1 MDEARSN
8 VKPESRP
15 ESKPKEKRM
24 EIAPVVPEWLTW
36 LAAAGVATLALTALA
51 RGFEALLDLG

>member
-1 MDEARSN
+1 MRN
-8 VKPESRP
+8 PK
-15 ESKPKEKRM
+15 SKPKEKRM

-36 LAAAGVATLALTALA
+36 LAAAGIATLALTALA